1 MREDLTKKAIA
12 VLRNYLADLDYWC
25 AAYTLD
31 DVNSV
36 TGGREFSSFEEV
48 EAYRDELKTMLKEID
63 NA

>member
-1 MREDLTKKAIA
+1 MPEDLTKKTIA

-36 TGGREFSSFEEV
+36 TGGREFNSFEEV
-48 EAYRDELKTMLKEID
+48 EAYRDELKTMLKEIED
-63 NA
+63 A

>member
-25 AAYTLD
+25 ASYTLD

-36 TGGREFSSFEEV
+36 TGGREFNSFEEV
-48 EAYRDELKTMLKEID
+48 EAYRNELKALLKELED
-63 NA
+63 A